1 MPYMRGRPCL
11 VLSATLLAAVSC
23 GSPKPL
29 KVGVV
34 GSFTGAASFLADEVR
49 AGLEYQREVLKA
61 DRKAPPIELIFL
73 DDRASPELAK
83 RHVADLA
90 ARGCALVVGPVT
102 SGIGL
107 AAAEQAAA
115 SEIPVLSPT
124 VSVGALSGKDDFFFR
139 LYPSAEALGRFLGAA
154 AARSGIRSVAVAGDA
169 SNAVFAEEW
178 RRGFTSSL
186 VEADGS
192 PAYFGTFPAGSAFE
206 PRRIADA
213 AAASGGDA
221 VLLVF
226 SATHTAAL
234 LPLLRGGAR
243 PPALFS
249 STWAFT
255 SYSELVSY
263 AAEAAEGVRSAI
275 LFDPDAADPAWK
287 AFDAAMKQV
296 RGTPASPA
304 AALGAECLIAAAAA
318 YGKGGR
324 DRESFGRALKGLI
337 FRGLQGEVRLDEFG
351 DVERPVYEAAVS
363 SGRVVVIKGNR

>member
-1 MPYMRGRPCL
+1 MKPL
-11 VLSATLLAAVSC
+11 FVFAVAVSLSTLVSC
-23 GSPKPL
+23 GPLRPL
-29 KVGVV
+29 KIGVV
-34 GSFTGAASFLADEVR
+34 GSFTGATSFLSDEVR
-49 AGLEYQREVLKA
+49 AGIEYQREILKA
-61 DRKAPPIELIFL
+61 DRKAPPIELVFL

-90 ARGCALVVGPVT
+90 AQGCALVIGPMT

-124 VSVGALSGKDDFFFR
+124 VSVGALSGKGDFFFR
-139 LYPSAEALGRFLGAA
+139 LYPSAEALGRFLGAGA
-154 AARSGIRSVAVAGDA
+154 ALSGIRAVAVVGDA

-178 RRGFTSSL
+178 RRGFASAL
-186 VEADGS
+186 AEAGGS
-192 PAYFGTFPAGSAFE
+192 QASFGTFPAGAAFE

-213 AAASGGDA
+213 AAAAGGDA

-226 SATHTAAL
+226 SATHTAAI
-234 LPLLRGGAR
+234 LPLLRGGPR

-255 SYSELVSY
+255 SYGELVSY
-263 AAEAAEGVRSAI
+263 AAEAAENVRSAI
-275 LFDPDAADPAWK
+275 LFDPESADPAWK
-287 AFDAAMKQV
+287 AFDAAMEQT

-304 AALGAECLIAAAAA
+304 AALGAECLIAAAEA

-324 DRESFGRALKGLI
+324 DRESFGRALSGLT
-337 FRGLQGEVRLDEFG
+337 FRGLQGEIRLDEFG
-351 DVERPVYEAAVS
+351 DVDRPVHEAVVS
-363 SGRVVVIKGNR
+363 GGRVVVVEGNPAE